1 MKTKILF
8 LSAFLLTALLT
19 TSQLFAQRII
29 TGTVIQ
35 ADNGDPLIGAAV
47 LVKGTTIGTFT
58 DQLGKFSLEAPAT
71 AKFLEISY
79 VGFKKTEVKL
89 NKQNDYL
96 IKMLVENMHLDEVVI
111 SGQAAG
117 VQVRGNRRL
126 KLFEKRRAPRK
137 KRQDLDGID
146 DWGMDY
152 EDESYA
158 EIKENEFQAVES
170 EALSTFSIDVD
181 KASYANVRR
190 FLNDGHLPPKDAVRI
205 EELINYFNY
214 AYAEP
219 KGDAPIGIQTELSSC
234 PWNEKNQLFRIG
246 LKGKSLNIDEAP
258 KSNLVFL
265 LDVSGSMNSEDKL
278 PLLKKSF
285 SLLVDNMRNEDRVAI
300 VVYAGSSGVVLPST
314 SGKNKEKILASLDRL
329 SAGGST
335 AGGQGLRKAYEIAE
349 KYFIK
354 NGNNRIILATDGD
367 FNVGESSDD
376 AMQELIEKQR
386 DKGIFLSVLGF
397 GSGNLKD
404 SKMERIADHGNGNYA
419 YIDNLLEA
427 KKVLVNEMS
436 GTLYTIAKDVKL
448 QIEFNPLYVQSYRL
462 IGYENRMLAKEDFND
477 DTKDAGEMGA
487 GHTVTAL
494 YEIVPTNA
502 SDKVVASVD
511 PLKYQSL
518 NPTETSRTSGEI
530 LTVKFRYKEPQGD
543 KSLLINYPV
552 QNQQTDFAET
562 SDDFRFSAAVANFG
576 MLLRQS
582 KKAKKSSWKD
592 VIEMAKASKGSDENG
607 YRAEFIRLVELAE
620 LLAKK
625 K

>member
-8 LSAFLLTALLT
+8 LAAFLIALILSNT
-19 TSQLFAQRII
+19 QLLAQRTI
-29 TGTVIQ
+29 TGKVVQ
-35 ADNGDPLIGAAV
+35 ADSGDPLVGAAV
-47 LVKGTTIGTFT
+47 VIKETTIGAFT
-58 DQLGKFSLEAPAT
+58 DQAGKFSLAIPAS
-71 AKFLEISY
+71 AKILEVSY
-79 VGFKKTEVKL
+79 VGFKKATVKL
-89 NKQNDYL
+89 DKRNDYL
-96 IKMLVENMHLDEVVI
+96 IKMEDEHMVLEEVVVTGVK
-111 SGQAAG
+111 SRLAG
-117 VQVRGNRRL
+117 VNVKKVFRR
-126 KLFEKRRAPRK
+126 KNKTRK
-137 KRQDLDGID
+137 DQYYPVDAD
-146 DWGMDY
+146 DWGADY
-152 EDESYA
+152 TDESYA
-158 EIKENEFQAVES
+158 EIKENEFQHVAS
-170 EALSTFSIDVD
+170 AALSTFSIDVD

-190 FLNDGHLPPKDAVRI
+190 FLNDRNLPPKDAVRI
-205 EELINYFNY
+205 EELINYFSY
-214 AYAEP
+214 EYAEP
-219 KGDAPIGIQTELSSC
+219 KGDAPIGIQTELSIC

-246 LKGKSLNIDEAP
+246 LKGKSLNIEEAP
-258 KSNLVFL
+258 ESNLVFL

-314 SGKNKEKILASLDRL
+314 SGKNKERILASLDRL

-335 AGGQGLRKAYEIAE
+335 AGGQGLRKAYDIAE

-376 AMQELIEKQR
+376 AMQKLIEKQR

-397 GSGNLKD
+397 GTGNLKD

-448 QIEFNPLYVQSYRL
+448 QIEFNPQYVKSYRL
-462 IGYENRMLAKEDFND
+462 IGYENRMLEKEDFND

-494 YEIVPTNA
+494 YEIVPADVAN
-502 SDKVVASVD
+502 KVVASID

-530 LTVKFRYKEPQGD
+530 LTVKFRYKEPKGK
-543 KSLLINYPV
+543 KSLLITYPV
-552 QNQQTDFAET
+552 QNQVTDFADS
-562 SDDFRFSAAVANFG
+562 SDDLRFSAAVANFG

-582 KKAKKSSWKD
+582 KKAKKSSWQD
-592 VIEMAKASKGSDENG
+592 VVDMAKASKGTDENG

>member
-1 MKTKILF
+1 MKTKILLLSSF
-8 LSAFLLTALLT
+8 LFLFLLSS
-19 TSQLFAQRII
+19 SQVFAQRTIS
-29 TGTVIQ
+29 GQVVV
-35 ADNGDPLIGAAV
+35 ADSGDPLEGATV
-47 LVKGTTIGTFT
+47 VIKGTSLGVLT
-58 DQLGKFSLEAPAT
+58 DANGKFSISAPPSAQI
-71 AKFLEISY
+71 LVISY
-79 VGFKKTEVKL
+79 VGYKTIEQKIDKR
-89 NKQNDYL
+89 NEYL
-96 IKMLVENMHLDEVVI
+96 IKMEVSAMVLEEVVVT
-111 SGQAAG
+111 GYGGKLAG
-117 VQVRGNRRL
+117 VNVKKVFRR
-126 KLFEKRRAPRK
+126 KRRPK
-137 KRQDLDGID
+137 KRQIYQDRAD
-146 DWGMDY
+146 DWGADY
-152 EDESYA
+152 ADESYA
-158 EIKENEFQAVES
+158 EIKENEFQTVES

-190 FLNDGHLPPKDAVRI
+190 FLNDGALPPKDAVRI
-205 EELINYFNY
+205 EELINYFDY

-219 KGDAPIGIQTELSSC
+219 KGDAPIGIQTELSTC

-246 LKGKSLNIDEAP
+246 LKGKSLNIEEAP
-258 KSNLVFL
+258 KSDLVFL

-285 SLLVDNMRNEDRVAI
+285 SLLVDNMRAEDRVAI

-335 AGGQGLRKAYEIAE
+335 AGGQGLRKAYDIAE

-367 FNVGESSDD
+367 FNVGESSDN
-376 AMQELIEKQR
+376 AMQKLIEKQR

-397 GSGNLKD
+397 GTGNLKD

-462 IGYENRMLAKEDFND
+462 IGYENRMLEKEDFND

-494 YEIVPTNA
+494 YEIVPTNNA
-502 SDKVVASVD
+502 EKVVASVD

-530 LTVKFRYKEPQGD
+530 LTVKFRYKEPKGK

-552 QNQQTDFAET
+552 PNSLTEFEQS
-562 SDDFRFSAAVANFG
+562 SDDFRFSASVANFG

-582 KKAKKSSWKD
+582 KKAKKSSWQD
-592 VIEMAKASKGSDENG
+592 VIEMAKASKGRDENG

-625 K
+625 SK